1 MTRAVTEK
9 QRQQVIE
16 LKRKHS
22 HNAVARMTGLPLGTV
37 RTIVRRSGLFTD
49 NPVHAEL
56 FTLPPI
62 QHSASTGI
70 ESVALP
76 EQKVVT
82 GDREIDAML
91 WLRELVNTGSPALI
105 DKALEAGERIKTP
118 PDELELRYTAYLAK
132 HSNGNPFATFA
143 SFDFANLD
151 KLAQRS
157 KEKAMLKSEAAARFG
172 DDPDLMT
179 EAERFCIRAL
189 DGICTDALI
198 MSSEQVAERFNEH
211 PDVLPHTLADCL
223 RELEFWNRLYWLAD
237 AAGAGEPAQETS
249 AREWFTFGLMAKIRP
264 RSKAE
269 AKAVLTYLLQDDR
282 KGDSSADAILE
293 NLLS

>member
-1 MTRAVTEK
+1 MTRSVTEN

-16 LKRKHS
+16 LKRQHS
-22 HNAVARMTGLPLGTV
+22 HNEVARMTGLPLGTV
-37 RTIVRRSGLFTD
+37 RTIVRRSGLFTG

-91 WLRELVNTGSPALI
+91 WLRELVSTGNTVLI
-105 DKALEAGERIKTP
+105 DRALEARERIKTP
-118 PDELELRYTAYLAK
+118 PDELERRYTAYLAK
-132 HSNGNPFATFA
+132 HSNGNIFATFA
-143 SFDFANLD
+143 SLGFADLD
-151 KLAQRS
+151 RLAQQS

-179 EAERFCIRAL
+179 EAERFCIRVL
-189 DGICTDALI
+189 DGVSTDA
-198 MSSEQVAERFNEH
+198 MGTNSEQVAERFNEH
-211 PDVLPHTLADCL
+211 PDALPHTLADCL
-223 RELEFWNRLYWLAD
+223 RELEFWHQLYWLRD
-237 AAGAGEPAQETS
+237 AAGAGES
-249 AREWFTFGLMAKIRP
+249 ALAVYARDHFVFDLMTKIRP
-264 RSKAE
+264 RNKDE
-269 AKAVLTYLLQDDR
+269 AKAVLFYLLQHDRKDDR
-282 KGDSSADAILE
+282 SANAILE